1 MENGIPCYFKI
12 LKNGIDTNGIHTN
25 GIKLDTN
32 EINKYAKLTLIF
44 NIYMQNAQRMLLA
57 NRRRTLIIHY
67 HAYHDKKTFTTPLK
81 CKKNNDNYNKKFNLV
96 LRKIEH

>member
-1 MENGIPCYFKI
+1 MENGIRCYFKI
-12 LKNGIDTNGIHTN
+12 LKSLTSKSKIVIGQIGTNGIDTN

-44 NIYMQNAQRMLLA
+44 NIYMQNAQRMLMA

-67 HAYHDKKTFTTPLK
+67 HAFMIKKL
-81 CKKNNDNYNKKFNLV
+81 L
-96 LRKIEH
+96 LRL